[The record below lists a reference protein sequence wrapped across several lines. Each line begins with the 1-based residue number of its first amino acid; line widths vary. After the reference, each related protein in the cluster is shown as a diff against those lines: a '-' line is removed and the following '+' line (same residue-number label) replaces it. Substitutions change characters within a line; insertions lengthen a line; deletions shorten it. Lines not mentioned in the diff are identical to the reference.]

1 MDILNKLTIK
11 SLKLNKKRTLV
22 TIIGI
27 ILATALITGVTTLL
41 SSFQAS
47 TIEYTK
53 EHFGDYHLVVS
64 NVPEDDLSRIQNLD
78 NIESSFIT
86 QNAGYGIYNDEQH
99 SFPVQVLNFSDEA
112 LQKLGIELVEGW
124 LPENENEVVI
134 SSQLVENENFDFT
147 IGSRISLPMQGE
159 ENITKDYSLVG
170 IVNITNQ
177 QIEPMTSTTATDKYY
192 TFISHI
198 DNNNLNGNYNI
209 YLRFSD
215 LSSRIDTLV
224 NILEMDEDTYK
235 ELEAKTVSE
244 TEENILKYE
253 NNKYEC
259 SPNNNLIMMELGND
273 YDQTSQMLYAVAIVI
288 LIIIILTSAY
298 CIKNSFNIS
307 ITEKVKQYG
316 MLASI
321 GTTPKQ
327 IRRNVLYEALILG
340 IIGIPVGI
348 LLGIGSIYLLLQFIQ
363 NKLMDEIFG
372 MKFIFSTNIIAIAFA
387 IVFSV
392 LTIYLSARKSAR
404 KASKISPMEAIRSNK
419 DIKIKSRKIKS
430 PNWIKK
436 LFGIGG
442 LIAYK
447 NLKRNK
453 RNYRTTVVSII
464 MSVSAFIAIITFNN
478 YAFEVVDLYF
488 DNYDFNIYISGESY
502 HDLLEIVQDSN
513 IETYSLT
520 RIVPIN
526 IESGEEHFSNDVRT
540 LNTRNRYN
548 YPTITLKS
556 FGDEEYERYI
566 NKLGLN
572 YEEVKDKGVL
582 VDYITDYAEIEGKNK
597 VVTFRIYDY
606 IEGDT
611 IKFSALDETKTFDI
625 ELAYVTNEVPLGFY
639 GISSGISM
647 GNEAILIVSDEFMD
661 EYSNELVSQIGELTD
676 TELNFPSDL
685 YIVTDNS
692 EELLEYI
699 EENYS
704 DNYYYIENVDE
715 RGIEQR
721 AIFTTIS
728 IFLYAFIIVTALIG
742 ITNIFNTITTSM
754 ELRQKEFANLKSI
767 GMTKKEFNK
776 MILLENV
783 FLGFK
788 SLIIGIPLGLVFS
801 YIVHIAF
808 STNIIMEYMLP
819 VNGIIISIAAVCIIL
834 GLIML
839 YTLRK
844 INKQNIIETIRRD
857 NV

>member
-1 MDILNKLTIK
+1 MDILKKLTIK
-11 SLKLNKKRTLV
+11 NLKLNKKRTIV

-47 TIEYTK
+47 TIAYTK
-53 EHFGDYHLVVS
+53 EHFGDYHLVVE

-86 QNAGYGIYNDEQH
+86 QNAGYGIYNDEQRV
-99 SFPVQVLNFSDEA
+99 FPVQVLNFSDEA
-112 LQKLGIELVEGW
+112 LQKFGIELVKGW
-124 LPENENEVVI
+124 FPKNENEVVI
-134 SSQLVENENFDFT
+134 SSQLVENENLDLT
-147 IGSRISLPMQGE
+147 IGSRISLPMQGD
-159 ENITKDYSLVG
+159 ENETKDYSLVG

-177 QIEPMTSTTATDKYY
+177 QIEPMTSATATDKYY

-198 DNNNLNGNYNI
+198 DNNNLSDNYNI
-209 YLRFSD
+209 YLRFSN

-224 NILEMDEDTYK
+224 NILEMDENTYK
-235 ELEAKTVSE
+235 ELEAKTISE
-244 TEENILKYE
+244 TQENILENE

-259 SPNNNLIMMELGND
+259 APNYNLIEMELGD
-273 YDQTSQMLYAVAIVI
+273 DKDQTSQMLYTVAIVV
-288 LIIIILTSAY
+288 LIIIILISAY

-307 ITEKVKQYG
+307 IIEKVKQYG

-340 IIGIPVGI
+340 VIGIPIGI
-348 LLGIGSIYLLLQFIQ
+348 LLGIGSIYFLLQFIQ

-387 IVFSV
+387 IVFSA
-392 LTIYLSARKSAR
+392 LTIYLSARKSAK

-419 DIKIKSRKIKS
+419 DIKIKSKKIKS
-430 PNWIKK
+430 PKWIKK

-442 LIAYK
+442 VIAYK

-453 RNYRTTVVSII
+453 RNYRTTVVSLI

-478 YAFEVVDLYF
+478 YAFEIVDLYF
-488 DNYDFNIYISGESY
+488 NNYDFNIYISGENY
-502 HDLLEIVQDSN
+502 NDLLEITLDSN
-513 IETYSLT
+513 IGTYSLT
-520 RIVPIN
+520 RIAPSD
-526 IESGEEHFSNDVRT
+526 IENGEEHFTDDVRT
-540 LNTRNRYN
+540 LNTRNMYN
-548 YPTITLKS
+548 SPSITLKS
-556 FGDEEYERYI
+556 FGDEEYQRYI

-572 YEEVKDKGVL
+572 YEDVKDKGIL
-582 VDYITDYAEIEGKNK
+582 VDYITDYAEIDGKDRL
-597 VVTFRIYDY
+597 VTFRIYDY
-606 IEGDT
+606 QKGDNIEISSSDNEQ
-611 IKFSALDETKTFDI
+611 KFPI
-625 ELAYVTNEVPLGFY
+625 EIAKVTNKEPLGTH
-639 GISSGISM
+639 GINSGFPTAFCATLVI
-647 GNEAILIVSDEFMD
+647 SDELFD
-661 EYSNELVSQIGELTD
+661 EYTKSLDSNYIRKD
-676 TELNFPSDL
+676 ADL
-685 YIVTDNS
+685 CIVTDNS
-692 EELLEYI
+692 EELLKYI

-704 DNYYYIENVDE
+704 DNYYYIENVDN

-721 AIFTTIS
+721 AIYTTIS
-728 IFLYAFIIVTALIG
+728 IFLYTFIIVTALIG

-754 ELRQKEFANLKSI
+754 ELRQKEFAHLKSV

-776 MILLENV
+776 MIILENV

-801 YIVHIAF
+801 YIVHLSF
-808 STNIIMEYMLP
+808 STNVVMEYMP
-819 VNGIIISIAAVCIIL
+819 PINGIIISIVSVCVIL

-839 YTLRK
+839 YALRK

>member
-1 MDILNKLTIK
+1 MDVLKKLTIK
-11 SLKLNKKRTLV
+11 NLKLNKKRTIV

-27 ILATALITGVTTLL
+27 VLATSLITCVTTLL

-47 TIEYTK
+47 TIAYTK
-53 EHFGDYHLVVS
+53 EHFGDYHLVVA
-64 NVPEDDLSRIQNLD
+64 NVPEDDLNRIQNLD
-78 NIESSFIT
+78 NIESSFIA
-86 QNAGYGIYNDEQH
+86 QSAGYGIYNDEQH

-124 LPENENEVVI
+124 LPENENEIVI
-134 SSQLVENENFDFT
+134 SSQLIENENLDFT
-147 IGSRISLPMQGE
+147 IGSRISLPMQGDGNE
-159 ENITKDYSLVG
+159 TKDYTLVG

-177 QIEPMTSTTATDKYY
+177 QIEPMTSANATDKYY
-192 TFISHI
+192 TLISHI
-198 DNNNLNGNYNI
+198 DNNNLSGNYNI

-235 ELEAKTVSE
+235 ELEAKTVSK
-244 TEENILKYE
+244 TEENILGNE
-253 NNKYEC
+253 SNKYEC
-259 SPNNNLIMMELGND
+259 APNNNLIMMELGD
-273 YDQTSQMLYAVAIVI
+273 DSDQTSQMLYAIAIVI

-307 ITEKVKQYG
+307 ITEKIKQYG

-327 IRRNVLYEALILG
+327 IGRNVLYEALILG
-340 IIGIPVGI
+340 IIGIPIGI

-387 IVFSV
+387 IVFSA
-392 LTIYLSARKSAR
+392 LTIYLSARKSAK
-404 KASKISPMEAIRSNK
+404 KASRISPIEAIRSNK
-419 DIKIKSRKIKS
+419 DIKIKSKKIKS
-430 PNWIKK
+430 PKWIKK
-436 LFGIGG
+436 LFGVGG

-453 RNYRTTVVSII
+453 RNYRTTVVSLI

-478 YAFEVVDLYF
+478 YAFEIVDLYF
-488 DNYDFNIYISGESY
+488 NNYDFNIFIMSEDYNE
-502 HDLLEIVQDSN
+502 LLEIAQDSN
-513 IETYSLT
+513 IKTYSLT
-520 RIVPIN
+520 RSTGGN
-526 IESGEEHFSNDVRT
+526 IKNGDEHFTDEVKN
-540 LNTRNRYN
+540 LKTRNPYN
-548 YPTITLKS
+548 YPNINLEA
-556 FGDEEYERYI
+556 FGNQEYRRFI
-566 NKLGLN
+566 GKLGLN
-572 YEEVKDKGVL
+572 YEDVKDKGIMI
-582 VDYITDYAEIEGKNK
+582 DYITDYAKIDYKNK
-597 VVTFRIYDY
+597 LVTFRIYDY
-606 IEGDT
+606 QAGDT
-611 IKFSALDETKTFDI
+611 IKFSVYDETKTFDI

-639 GISSGISM
+639 NINSGTTKTN
-647 GNEAILIVSDEFMD
+647 GATLIVSDEFFD
-661 EYSNELVSQIGELTD
+661 EYYKELSKQYRELSSK
-676 TELNFPSDL
+676 ELNTPSHL

-728 IFLYAFIIVTALIG
+728 IFLYAFIIVNALIG

-754 ELRQKEFANLKSI
+754 ELRQKDFAHLKSI
-767 GMTKKEFNK
+767 GMTRKEFNK
-776 MILLENV
+776 MIVLENV

-788 SLIIGIPLGLVFS
+788 SLIIGIPLGLIFS

-808 STNIIMEYMLP
+808 STNIIMEYMIP
-819 VNGIIISIAAVCIIL
+819 INGIVISILAVCVIL
-834 GLIML
+834 GLIMQ

>member
-1 MDILNKLTIK
+1 MDILKKLIIK
-11 SLKLNKKRTLV
+11 NLKLNKKRTIV

-47 TIEYTK
+47 TIAYTK
-53 EHFGDYHLVVS
+53 EHFGDYHLVVE
-64 NVPEDDLSRIQNLD
+64 NVPEDDLNRIQNLD

-99 SFPVQVLNFSDEA
+99 VFPVQVLDFSDEA
-112 LQKLGIELVEGW
+112 LQKFGIELVKGW
-124 LPENENEVVI
+124 FPKNENEVVI
-134 SSQLVENENFDFT
+134 SSQLVENENLDLT
-147 IGSRISLPMQGE
+147 IGSRISLPMQGD
-159 ENITKDYSLVG
+159 ENETKDYSLVG

-177 QIEPMTSTTATDKYY
+177 QIEPMTSATATDKYY

-198 DNNNLNGNYNI
+198 DNNNLSGNYNI
-209 YLRFSD
+209 YLRFSN
-215 LSSRIDTLV
+215 LANRIDTLV
-224 NILEMDEDTYK
+224 NILEMDENTYK
-235 ELEAKTVSE
+235 ELEAKTISE
-244 TEENILKYE
+244 TQENILE
-253 NNKYEC
+253 NEDNKYEC
-259 SPNNNLIMMELGND
+259 APNYNLIEMELGD
-273 YDQTSQMLYAVAIVI
+273 DKDQTSQMLYTVAIVV
-288 LIIIILTSAY
+288 LIIIILISAY

-307 ITEKVKQYG
+307 IIEKVKQYG

-340 IIGIPVGI
+340 VIGIPIGI
-348 LLGIGSIYLLLQFIQ
+348 LLGIGSIYFLLQFIQ

-387 IVFSV
+387 IVFSA
-392 LTIYLSARKSAR
+392 LTIYLSARKSAK

-419 DIKIKSRKIKS
+419 DIKIKSKKIKS
-430 PNWIKK
+430 PKWIKK

-442 LIAYK
+442 VIAYK

-453 RNYRTTVVSII
+453 RNYRTTVVSLI

-478 YAFEVVDLYF
+478 YAFEIVDLYF
-488 DNYDFNIYISGESY
+488 NNYDFNIYISGENY
-502 HDLLEIVQDSN
+502 NDLLEITLDSN
-513 IETYSLT
+513 IGTYSLT
-520 RIVPIN
+520 RIAPSD
-526 IESGEEHFSNDVRT
+526 IENGEEHFTDDVRT
-540 LNTRNRYN
+540 LNTRNMYN
-548 YPTITLKS
+548 SPSITLKS
-556 FGDEEYERYI
+556 FGDEEYQRYI

-572 YEEVKDKGVL
+572 YEDVKDKGIL
-582 VDYITDYAEIEGKNK
+582 VDYITDYAEIDGKDRL
-597 VVTFRIYDY
+597 VTFRIYDY
-606 IEGDT
+606 QKGDNIEISSSDNEQ
-611 IKFSALDETKTFDI
+611 KFPI
-625 ELAYVTNEVPLGFY
+625 EIAEVTNKEPLGTH
-639 GISSGISM
+639 GINSGFPTAFCATLVI
-647 GNEAILIVSDEFMD
+647 SDELFD
-661 EYSNELVSQIGELTD
+661 EYTKSLDSNYIRKD
-676 TELNFPSDL
+676 ADL
-685 YIVTDNS
+685 CIVTDNS
-692 EELLEYI
+692 EELLKYI

-704 DNYYYIENVDE
+704 DNYYYIENVDN

-721 AIFTTIS
+721 AIYTTIS
-728 IFLYAFIIVTALIG
+728 IFLYTFIIVTALIG

-754 ELRQKEFANLKSI
+754 ELRQKEFAHLKSV

-776 MILLENV
+776 MIILENV

-801 YIVHIAF
+801 YIVHLSF
-808 STNIIMEYMLP
+808 STNVVMEYMP
-819 VNGIIISIAAVCIIL
+819 PINGIIISIVSVCVIL

-839 YTLRK
+839 YALRK

>member
-11 SLKLNKKRTLV
+11 NLKLNKKRTIV

-27 ILATALITGVTTLL
+27 ILATTLITGVTTLL
-41 SSFQAS
+41 SSFHAS
-47 TIEYTK
+47 TLAYTK
-53 EHFGDYHLVVS
+53 EHFGDYHLVVE
-64 NVPEDDLSRIQNLD
+64 NVPEDDLNRIQNLD

-86 QNAGYGIYNDEQH
+86 QNAGYGIYNDEQRV
-99 SFPVQVLNFSDEA
+99 FPVQVLNFSDEA
-112 LQKLGIELVEGW
+112 LQKLSIELVEGW
-124 LPENENEVVI
+124 LPENENEIVI

-147 IGSRISLPMQGE
+147 IGSRISLPMQGD
-159 ENITKDYSLVG
+159 ENETKDYSLVG

-177 QIEPMTSTTATDKYY
+177 QIEPMTSANATDKYY

-198 DNNNLNGNYNI
+198 DNNNLSGNYNI

-235 ELEAKTVSE
+235 ELEANTVSE
-244 TEENILKYE
+244 TEENILENE

-259 SPNNNLIMMELGND
+259 ALNSNLIMMELGND

-340 IIGIPVGI
+340 VIGIPIGI

-387 IVFSV
+387 IVFSA

-419 DIKIKSRKIKS
+419 DIKIKSKKIKS
-430 PNWIKK
+430 PKWIKK
-436 LFGIGG
+436 LFGVGG

-453 RNYRTTVVSII
+453 RNYRTTVVSLI

-478 YAFEVVDLYF
+478 YAFEVINLYF
-488 DNYDFNIYISGESY
+488 DNYDFNIYISGENY
-502 HDLLEIVQDSN
+502 NDLLEITLDSN

-520 RIVPIN
+520 RIAPSN
-526 IESGEEHFSNDVRT
+526 IENGEDHLSNDVRT
-540 LNTRNRYN
+540 LNTRNMHN
-548 YPTITLKS
+548 YPTITLMS
-556 FGDEEYERYI
+556 FGNQEYERYI

-572 YEEVKDKGVL
+572 YEDVKDKGIL
-582 VDYITDYAEIEGKNK
+582 IDYITDYAEIEGKNK

-606 IEGDT
+606 QAGDT
-611 IKFSALDETKTFDI
+611 MDI
-625 ELAYVTNEVPLGFY
+625 SSYGDSSKLSIEIATVTNEEPLGIY
-639 GISSGISM
+639 GINSGTQKTST
-647 GNEAILIVSDEFMD
+647 ATLVVSDELFD
-661 EYSNELVSQIGELTD
+661 EYTRLIDSNYFWQDANLC
-676 TELNFPSDL
+676 
-685 YIVTDNS
+685 IVTDNS

-704 DNYYYIENVDE
+704 DDYYYIENVDE

-721 AIFTTIS
+721 AFFTTIS

-754 ELRQKEFANLKSI
+754 ELRQKDFAHLKSI

-788 SLIIGIPLGLVFS
+788 SLIIGIPLGLIFS
-801 YIVHIAF
+801 YIVHVAF
-808 STNIIMEYMLP
+808 SSNAVMEYMP
-819 VNGIIISIAAVCIIL
+819 PINGIVISIIAVCVIL

>member
-11 SLKLNKKRTLV
+11 NLKLNKKRTIV

-27 ILATALITGVTTLL
+27 ILATALITGVITLL

-47 TIEYTK
+47 TIAYTK
-53 EHFGDYHLVVS
+53 KHFGDYHLKVA
-64 NVPEDDLSRIQNLD
+64 NVPVSDLDRIQNLD
-78 NIESSFIT
+78 NIDSSFVT
-86 QNAGYGIYNDEQH
+86 QNNGFSVYTDEQH
-99 SFPVQVLNFSDEA
+99 VFPVQVLNFSDEA
-112 LQKLGIELVEGW
+112 LQKIGIELVDGW

-134 SSQLVENENFDFT
+134 SSQLVENENLNLS
-147 IGSRISLPMQGE
+147 IGSRISLPIPGE
-159 ENITKDYSLVG
+159 KNATKDYSLVG
-170 IVNITNQ
+170 IVNIANQ
-177 QIEPMTSTTATDKYY
+177 QIEPMTSATATDKYY

-198 DNNNLNGNYNI
+198 DNNNLSGNYNI
-209 YLRFSD
+209 YIRFSN
-215 LSSRIDTLV
+215 LANRIDTLV
-224 NILEMDEDTYK
+224 NILEMDENTYK
-235 ELEAKTVSE
+235 ELKAKTVSE
-244 TEENILKYE
+244 TEENMLE
-253 NNKYEC
+253 NEDNKYEC
-259 SPNNNLIMMELGND
+259 APNYNLIAMELGD
-273 YDQTSQMLYAVAIVI
+273 DKDQTSQMLYRVAIVV
-288 LIIIILTSAY
+288 LIIIILISAY

-340 IIGIPVGI
+340 IIGIPIGI

-387 IVFSV
+387 IVFSA
-392 LTIYLSARKSAR
+392 LTIYLSARKSAK

-419 DIKIKSRKIKS
+419 DIKIKSKKIKS
-430 PNWIKK
+430 PKWIKK

-442 LIAYK
+442 VIAYK

-453 RNYRTTVVSII
+453 RSYRTTVVSLI
-464 MSVSAFIAIITFNN
+464 MSISAFIAIITFNN
-478 YAFEVVDLYF
+478 YAFETVDLYYA
-488 DNYDFNIYISGESY
+488 NYDFNIYISGKNY
-502 HDLLEIVQDSN
+502 DDLLEITQDSN
-513 IETYSLT
+513 IKTYSIVRQLSG
-520 RIVPIN
+520 RIVN
-526 IESGEEHFSNDVRT
+526 GKNHFSYEAKT
-540 LNTRNRYN
+540 LNTQIDFANSPY
-548 YPTITLKS
+548 IDLVV
-556 FGDEEYERYI
+556 FGRQEYERYI

-572 YEEVKDKGVL
+572 YSDVKDKGIL
-582 VDYITDYAEIEGKNK
+582 VDYTTSYAKIDEKDRLA
-597 VVTFRIYDY
+597 TFRIYDY
-606 IEGDT
+606 QKGDNIE
-611 IKFSALDETKTFDI
+611 IYIYENSPKLPI
-625 ELAYVTNEVPLGFY
+625 EIAEVTNIEPLGIH
-639 GISSGISM
+639 GVNSGFPTALYATLVI
-647 GNEAILIVSDEFMD
+647 SDEVFD
-661 EYSNELVSQIGELTD
+661 EYTKLLDSNYIGK
-676 TELNFPSDL
+676 NADL
-685 YIVTDNS
+685 CIVTDNS

-704 DNYYYIENVDE
+704 DNYYYIENVDN

-721 AIFTTIS
+721 AIYTTIS
-728 IFLYAFIIVTALIG
+728 IFLYTFIIITALIG

-754 ELRQKEFANLKSI
+754 ELRQKEFAHLKSI

-776 MILLENV
+776 MIILENA

-788 SLIIGIPLGLVFS
+788 SLIIGIPLGLIFS
-801 YIVHIAF
+801 YIVHVSF
-808 STNIIMEYMLP
+808 STNVVMEYMLP
-819 VNGIIISIAAVCIIL
+819 INGIVISIVAVCVIL